1 MFISSMLSDP
11 PKPLELSNRELL
23 FTWTQSQLYNNFYN
37 LPFIMTFSNFTE
49 ELKPYLKSVR
59 VLKDYVSFD
68 LYLSSFWSIPKKFIT
83 DGIEVINQE
92 NSDRPDSKVY
102 SFVVKNERQMVDSIE
117 KAFKNIVSYN
127 KEKEEKERLFK
138 QKIQEL
144 KSMFE
149 SKGVDEL
156 KTLHF
161 EMEEEVVRLGL
172 KDENLEEDGQGTEGH
187 DDLVQEREAEG

>member
-1 MFISSMLSDP
+1 
-11 PKPLELSNRELL
+11 
-23 FTWTQSQLYNNFYN
+23 
-37 LPFIMTFSNFTE
+37 
-49 ELKPYLKSVR
+49 
-59 VLKDYVSFD
+59 
-68 LYLSSFWSIPKKFIT
+68 
-83 DGIEVINQE
+83 
-92 NSDRPDSKVY
+92 
-102 SFVVKNERQMVDSIE
+102 MVDSID

-187 DDLVQEREAEG
+187 DDLVQERETEG

>member
-1 MFISSMLSDP
+1 M
-11 PKPLELSNRELL
+11 
-23 FTWTQSQLYNNFYN
+23 
-37 LPFIMTFSNFTE
+37 
-49 ELKPYLKSVR
+49 
-59 VLKDYVSFD
+59 KDYVSFD

-102 SFVVKNERQMVDSIE
+102 SFVVKNEKQMVDSIE

-144 KSMFE
+144 KTMFE

-161 EMEEEVVRLGL
+161 EMEEEVRLGL
-172 KDENLEEDGQGTEGH
+172 KDENLEEDGQGTKGH

>member
-1 MFISSMLSDP
+1 MI
-11 PKPLELSNRELL
+11 
-23 FTWTQSQLYNNFYN
+23 
-37 LPFIMTFSNFTE
+37 FSNFTE

-102 SFVVKNERQMVDSIE
+102 SFVVKNEKQMVDSIE
-117 KAFKNIVSYN
+117 KAFKSIVSYN

-144 KSMFE
+144 KTMFE

>member
-1 MFISSMLSDP
+1 MI
-11 PKPLELSNRELL
+11 
-23 FTWTQSQLYNNFYN
+23 
-37 LPFIMTFSNFTE
+37 FSNFTE

-68 LYLSSFWSIPKKFIT
+68 LYLSNFWSIPKKFIT
-83 DGIEVINQE
+83 DGIEVINHE
-92 NSDRPDSKVY
+92 STERPDFKVF
-102 SFVVKNERQMVDSIE
+102 SFVIKNERKLVDSLE
-117 KAFKNIVSYN
+117 KTFKSIVSYN

-144 KSMFE
+144 KVMFE

-161 EMEEEVVRLGL
+161 EMEEEVSLGL
-172 KDENLEEDGQGTEGH
+172 KDENLEKNEQGTEGH
-187 DDLVQEREAEG
+187 VDLVQEREVEG